1 MLEEF
6 ASVWLSKT
14 AKYWAIYAIGTR
26 AQRLITITKESRAR
40 FQRYEKRRRERPS
53 SSEEYLLEDVQE
65 WQDRVTLRGGDDEE
79 LDSDFPETSLG
90 VTTPWRGTSKHQ
102 AEKYLATGE
111 IASLECGW
119 PPEYRR
125 RWGSITY
132 LSPQRQVAVKR
143 ARYAGLLLGGMW

>member
-1 MLEEF
+1 MHIHAQSDNAVNITDNWNERIQQWGVNNSLRKTIMLEEF
-6 ASVWLSKT
+6 ASVWLTET
-14 AKYWAIYAIGTR
+14 AKYWAIYAIGNR

-102 AEKYLATGE
+102 AENT
-111 IASLECGW
+111 SL
-119 PPEYRR
+119 
-125 RWGSITY
+125 
-132 LSPQRQVAVKR
+132 Q
-143 ARYAGLLLGGMW
+143 AR